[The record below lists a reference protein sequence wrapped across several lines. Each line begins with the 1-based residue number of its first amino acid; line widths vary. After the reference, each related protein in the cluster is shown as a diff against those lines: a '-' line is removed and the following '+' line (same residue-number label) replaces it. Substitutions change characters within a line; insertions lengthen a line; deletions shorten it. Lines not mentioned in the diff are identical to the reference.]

1 MNAQLFCF
9 VMAMMS
15 GSDGFDSLPAE
26 RIELACEQAEHL
38 IETVESYGIPPAVFA
53 GLIYVESRW
62 DPNAVSHSNACG
74 LTQVLPRYVDE
85 TCEELKDPETSISV
99 GAWSLNMWTRVTVRV
114 EGRSTRVPR
123 PGGIQ
128 EALAC
133 YNVGHACSDNPRGAR
148 YAEDVLRYARQFTRR
163 AAEVE
168 TCLEH

>member
-1 MNAQLFCF
+1 MNAQLFCI
-9 VMAMMS
+9 VLTMMT
-15 GSDGFDSLPAE
+15 DGYDSLPVE

-38 IETVESYGIPPAVFA
+38 IETVESYGIPPSVFA

-62 DPNAVSHSNACG
+62 DPNAVSRSNACG

-85 TCEELKDPETSISV
+85 TCDELKDPETSISV
-99 GAWSLNMWTRVTVRV
+99 GAWSLNMWTRMTIRV
-114 EGRSTRVPR
+114 DGRSVRVPR

-133 YNVGHACSDNPRGAR
+133 YNVGHACSENPRGAR
-148 YAEDVLRYARQFTRR
+148 YAEAVLRYARHFARR
-163 AAEVE
+163 AAEIE